1 MKGRITLMIES
12 SRSQALLGK
21 TLGTCT
27 IERIIGQGGMGVVYL
42 ARQQRPTRRVAV
54 KVLLP
59 NVSMNEQTHQHYL
72 ARFRREADIIATLEH
87 VNIVPIY
94 EYGEQDGL
102 AYLVMPYLQG
112 GSLYDILTQR
122 GSLSLQETS
131 KYIQQVAGALDYAHA
146 HGIIHRD
153 LKPSNF
159 LFHTDGRLLLSDF
172 GIAHIMQDRMGTT
185 GVPLTEAGTLPG
197 TPHYMAPEMLR
208 GEQIDHRVD
217 IYALGIILY
226 QLLSG
231 QLPFDGATPYAILAK
246 HMQEMPPLL
255 HQLNSFIPSDVD
267 AVIQHALAK
276 IPDERFSSV
285 MDVAQALSTSAS
297 STQVGEEIDTNAPT
311 ILPSQLAST
320 LRVTHDVASVKQ
332 RGIQKPRSRQGKET
346 HLSEERKLVTI
357 LFAEVDSASSFDET
371 LDPEDVTAFMSRYH
385 THIQQIITSHGGTLE
400 KLDDDSAMA
409 IFGLPQVYGDE
420 AERACAA
427 ALALHNALES
437 NEGQDEHLQLQIGIA
452 TGEVVAKSNSS
463 TETYDVKGEVVKIVT
478 RLQQAANLEET
489 LVDER
494 TAQAAQASYMFGEDR
509 SIKLKGKKQPLRA
522 FPLTEVRQVRQID
535 RPVLVGRRQ
544 DLLQLELLKGRV
556 LEEQRPQLV
565 SIIASAGIGK
575 SRLLEEFL
583 SRLDPSEGFQHAT
596 ARCLPYGQSLPYW
609 PLHGLLAELLN
620 SEIDKQ
626 KIIDAF
632 VHGGHVPEDASR
644 LAEYV
649 LTTLSME
656 QEESTDREHMF
667 SAWRL
672 LIEALAHQTS
682 RIIAFEDLH
691 WASDSLLDLVEH
703 IMHPR
708 AQAPLL
714 VIALSRPELL
724 DRRPNWG
731 GGRKNF
737 IMLNLEPL
745 STVQTRELVGRLMT
759 ALPPELCKRIAERSG
774 GNPFFAIELVRAVVE
789 QGITDNDAELD
800 ILPDTVHAAV
810 LARLDRL
817 SPVQREIVQAAAVV
831 GRSFHPTMLQSVL
844 NDVQSDE
851 IEAALEALLM
861 RNLIVPAEEDSY
873 TLRHVLIRDVAYGT
887 LSRAER
893 IRLHAAIVRSLEPF
907 AAEHPDE
914 YMELFA
920 YHYREASLL
929 ARQSSIPLELPF
941 DLNRALRPWKR
952 RDRGSWLDL
961 DFPLA

>member
-1 MKGRITLMIES
+1 
-12 SRSQALLGK
+12 
-21 TLGTCT
+21 
-27 IERIIGQGGMGVVYL
+27 MGVVYL
-42 ARQQRPTRRVAV
+42 ARQQHPSRHVAV

-59 NVSMNEQTHQHYL
+59 NMSMNDHLHQHYL
-72 ARFRREADIIATLEH
+72 ARFRREADVIATLEH

-112 GSLYDILTQR
+112 GSLYDILAR
-122 GSLSLQETS
+122 HGSLSLQETV
-131 KYIQQVAGALDYAHA
+131 KYIHQVAGALDYAHA

-153 LKPSNF
+153 LKPANF
-159 LFHTDGRLLLSDF
+159 LLHTDGRLLLSDF
-172 GIAHIMQDRMGTT
+172 GIAHIMQDRMGVT
-185 GVPLTEAGTLPG
+185 GTPLTEAGTLPG
-197 TPHYMAPEMLR
+197 TPHYMAPEMLS

-231 QLPFDGATPYAILAK
+231 QLPFDGATPYAILVK
-246 HMQEMPPLL
+246 HMQEMPPSL
-255 HQLNSFIPSDVD
+255 HQRNSFIPVDVD
-267 AVIQHALAK
+267 AVIQRTLAK
-276 IPDERFSSV
+276 KRDDRFPSAT
-285 MDVAQALSTSAS
+285 DLAQALSNAAS
-297 STQVGEEIDTNAPT
+297 SAQMEEEMNMNAPT

-320 LRVTHDVASVKQ
+320 LRVTHLATPEKQ
-332 RGIQKPRSRQGKET
+332 HGSQKLQRPQSRSRQSA

-371 LDPEDVTAFMSRYH
+371 LDPEDVTAFVNRYH
-385 THIQQIITSHGGTLE
+385 THVQHVISSHGGTLE
-400 KLDDDSAMA
+400 KLDNDTAMA

-427 ALALHNALES
+427 ALALHVALGS
-437 NEGQDEHLQLQIGIA
+437 DEGQDEHLQLQIGIA
-452 TGEVVAKSNSS
+452 TGEVVATGDAS
-463 TETYDVKGEVVKIVT
+463 TDTHDVKGEVVKIAT
-478 RLQQAANLEET
+478 RLQQAANVEEI

-494 TAQAAQASYMFGEDR
+494 TAQAAQTSYIFGEDR
-509 SIKLKGKKQPLRA
+509 SVKLKGKKQALRA
-522 FPLTEVRQVRQID
+522 FPLTEVRPVRQID

-556 LEEQRPQLV
+556 VEEQRPQLV

-583 SRLDPSEGFQHAT
+583 SRLDPSEGFQYAT

-609 PLHGLLAELLN
+609 PLHALLAELLN
-620 SEIDKQ
+620 GEIDRQ

-632 VHGGHVPEDASR
+632 VRGGHLPEDASR
-644 LAEYV
+644 LTELV
-649 LTTLSME
+649 LSTLSME
-656 QEESTDREHMF
+656 QEESSDREHFF

-672 LIEALAHQTS
+672 LIEALAHQTP
-682 RIIAFEDLH
+682 RIVAFEDLH

-745 STVQTRELVGRLMT
+745 STTQTRELVGRLLT
-759 ALPPELCKRIAERSG
+759 TLPPEMCKRIAERSG
-774 GNPFFAIELVRAVVE
+774 GNPFFAIELVRAMVE
-789 QGITDNDAELD
+789 QGVNGNGAELD

-817 SPVQREIVQAAAVV
+817 SPQQRSIVQVASVV
-831 GRSFHPTMLQSVL
+831 GRPFHATMLQAILSDL
-844 NDVQSDE
+844 QPDE
-851 IEAALEALLM
+851 IDAALDALLM
-861 RNLIVPAEEDSY
+861 RNIIEPAEEGNY

-893 IRLHAAIVRSLEPF
+893 IRLHAAVVRSLEPF

-961 DFPLA
+961 DFSVE